1 MKTETKMK
9 PRIRLVEIPCLQTKK
24 RIVTPAEAG
33 VQRWERSWIPVFTGM
48 TRKVGESAS
57 VLRPGLS
64 LAALL
69 WMGLAWTGEAVAEKV
84 RVAMPAK
91 SMTFLNFYVGDKFG
105 VYKAEGLE
113 VSLEVVKT
121 EIGVA
126 GMVAGEIDYTSAIGS
141 AMRAAATG
149 VPIKAAI
156 FSMDRVLIYMFA
168 KPAIKSI
175 EELKG
180 GKTVATT
187 GLVATPTYAGKVMA
201 RAHGLNPDKD
211 LIFIATGD
219 VANALAALQSGAADV
234 AMLSIPFNFR
244 AEEMGFRN
252 LGSAV
257 DYLQTP
263 FAGVGASDAKL
274 KSNPGQVKRM
284 IRATLKGMEY
294 TKDPANQ
301 ERVIGLLMD
310 EFKIDRKT
318 AALSLREIV
327 KVFTRDG
334 TIPEDA
340 VKAEI
345 KEIREQAKLKGD
357 IPVSQLVDYRFLE
370 EVLAEMKR

>member
-1 MKTETKMK
+1 MTMKKEMSL
-9 PRIRLVEIPCLQTKK
+9 RVNNLGAWCLL
-24 RIVTPAEAG
+24 IFAAPLLIGVAWIDEA
-33 VQRWERSWIPVFTGM
+33 
-48 TRKVGESAS
+48 
-57 VLRPGLS
+57 
-64 LAALL
+64 AAQ
-69 WMGLAWTGEAVAEKV
+69 KV

-105 VYKAEGLE
+105 VYKADGLE

-149 VPIKAAI
+149 VPIKAAM
-156 FSMDRVLIYMFA
+156 FTMDRVLVYMFA

-187 GLVATPTYAGKVMA
+187 GLVATPTYAAKVMA
-201 RAHGLNPDKD
+201 RAHGLNPDRD
-211 LIFIATGD
+211 LTFIFTGD
-219 VANALAALQSGAADV
+219 VANCLAALQSGAADV

-274 KSNPGQVKRM
+274 K
-284 IRATLKGMEY
+284 T
-294 TKDPANQ
+294 
-301 ERVIGLLMD
+301 
-310 EFKIDRKT
+310 
-318 AALSLREIV
+318 
-327 KVFTRDG
+327 
-334 TIPEDA
+334 
-340 VKAEI
+340 
-345 KEIREQAKLKGD
+345 
-357 IPVSQLVDYRFLE
+357 
-370 EVLAEMKR
+370 

>member
-1 MKTETKMK
+1 MKTEA
-9 PRIRLVEIPCLQTKK
+9 K
-24 RIVTPAEAG
+24 RAIE
-33 VQRWERSWIPVFTGM
+33 
-48 TRKVGESAS
+48 KL
-57 VLRPGLS
+57 VLRYGIT
-64 LAALL
+64 LAAFF
-69 WMGLAWTGEAVAEKV
+69 WIGFSGVGEAVAQKV

-113 VSLEVVKT
+113 VSLEVIKT
-121 EIGVA
+121 EVGVA

-149 VPIKAAI
+149 VPIKATM

-168 KPAIKSI
+168 RPTIKSI

-187 GLVATPTYAGKVMA
+187 GMVATPTYAAKVMA
-201 RAHGLNPDKD
+201 RAHGLSADKD

-219 VANALAALQSGAADV
+219 VATSLTALQSGAADV
-234 AMLSIPFNFR
+234 AMLSIPFNFK
-244 AEEMGFRN
+244 AEELGFRN
-252 LGSAV
+252 LGSAI

-263 FAGVGASDAKL
+263 FAGVGTAEAKI
-274 KSNPGQVKRM
+274 KANPAQVERM
-284 IRATLKGMEY
+284 IRATLKGIEF
-294 TKDPANQ
+294 TKDPSNQ
-301 ERVIGLLMD
+301 ERVTGLLMD
-310 EFKIDRKT
+310 EFKLDRKT
-318 AALSLREIV
+318 AALSLREII

-345 KEIREQAKLKGD
+345 KEIREQAKLKGE
-357 IPVSQLVDYRFLE
+357 IAVTQLVDYRLLE
-370 EVLAEMKR
+370 EVLAETRR